1 MEAIILEPKN
11 IDELKAVR
19 KAIKEI
25 GIRSFRINDSEK
37 IYLLK
42 LKKSDYVKGKFI
54 DSELESKNKKD
65 RVQLAKYK
73 LATLSKRNPKASAS
87 MELINEVIEDIR
99 KPINAKKK
107 R

>member
-11 IDELKAVR
+11 MDELHAVK

-25 GIRSFRINDSEK
+25 GISSFSISDSEK
-37 IYLLK
+37 KYLSK
-42 LKKSDYVKGKFI
+42 LKRATSAKGKYI
-54 DSELESKNKKD
+54 DPELEQMNKKD

-87 MELINEVIEDIR
+87 MELINEVLHDIR
-99 KPINAKKK
+99 KPIHGKKK
-107 R
+107 W